1 VKLLVKI
8 ELRRKGIMTVTFQRR
23 LLSVR
28 LNQQP
33 HVTHFTINAYL
44 ISRVV

>member
-8 ELRRKGIMTVTFQRR
+8 ELKRKGIMTVTFQRR
-23 LLSVR
+23 LRSVR

-33 HVTHFTINAYL
+33 RVTHFTINAYST
-44 ISRVV
+44 SRVV